1 MDGIAFTAYG
11 GPEVTSIAQFP
22 IPQPGPGEVQIRT
35 AGSGLNP
42 IDKHQR
48 SGAFKSIMPYHH
60 PVIAGNE
67 FSGHISALGSGVDGS
82 KFAVGDAVICRVR
95 KDKMDG
101 MGAYVVQPASIVA
114 KAPSSISLVDAA
126 GLPLAGLTALQVL
139 NQLDVQAGDRLLIT
153 GGSGGVGLFAIQLAK
168 IRGAYVFTTAS
179 SAGKPYVE
187 KAGADEVIDYKT
199 EKLASYTPKSG
210 AKWTKVFDA
219 AGGEQTMIDDIIPSV
234 APGGHI
240 VSVAGVMTPGI
251 FDAVLPYFKAIL
263 VNAMLR
269 YKAWSV
275 TSAAASAGVKYEY
288 IFMRPDGAELAQL
301 ARYVDEG
308 KLVVNVDS
316 KFSVQ
321 EYKKAFEQLE
331 SGRSKGKVLI
341 EWPQA

>member
-1 MDGIAFTAYG
+1 MDAIAYTAYG
-11 GPEVTSIAQFP
+11 GPEVTSIETFP
-22 IPQPGPGEVQIRT
+22 IPQPGPEEVQVRT
-35 AGSGLNP
+35 VGSGLNP

-48 SGAFKSIMPYHH
+48 GGAFKSIMPYQL

-67 FSGHISALGSGVDGS
+67 FSGHITALGSGVDGS
-82 KFAVGDAVICRVR
+82 QFAVGDAVICRVR

-139 NQLDVQAGDRLLIT
+139 DRLDVKAGDRVLIT

-179 SAGKPYVE
+179 SAGRPYVE

-199 EKLASYTPKSG
+199 EKLASYTPKNG
-210 AKWTKVFDA
+210 QKWTKVFDA
-219 AGGEQTMIDDIIPSV
+219 AGGEQTMIDDVIPSLQ
-234 APGGHI
+234 PGGHV

-251 FDAVLPYFKAIL
+251 FDTILPYWKAVL

-275 TSAAASAGVKYEY
+275 TGAAAKADVKYEY
-288 IFMRPDGAELAQL
+288 IFMRPDGVELAQL
-301 ARYVDEG
+301 AKYVDEG
-308 KLVVNVDS
+308 KLKVFVDS
-316 KFSVQ
+316 KFSLHDF
-321 EYKKAFEQLE
+321 KKAFEQLE
-331 SGRSKGKVLI
+331 SGRSKGKVVI